1 MGRNALVVAT
11 SEKLTPS
18 EARFVQLVLAAWPEP
33 CAPRLARLTF
43 SQLVQH
49 VQMPEGSLHGMPT
62 CLLFIARNDGIEHVD
77 RCLTDIRQA
86 GMSAVLLVE
95 DEARWKPI
103 QGQGI
108 IVRPWNSPPDIVAS
122 MLFTLQERQHY
133 VDVLGRE
140 VSILQR
146 CQMGVRA
153 EVERIHEEL
162 HLAAGVQHEFTSAAI
177 PKVPALDID
186 VIFRPVNA
194 VSGDIYNVRQISPT
208 LTAFFIAD
216 AVGHGVPAALL
227 TMILTSTLVTAEH
240 DYTPGHTQIHRP
252 SPKDVLDR
260 LNKRLVASSLQTGR
274 FATGVYGVVD
284 SSTGVVTIAGAGHPA
299 PFIVGRSGLREIV
312 TQGPLLGVF
321 DDAEFDQATTVL
333 QPGDSLVIYTDG
345 LEAAFP
351 RLEGDKH
358 RDRHIH
364 HAAAAIV
371 NHRAS
376 TFDALRELE
385 TVLDEQSGSLHQA
398 DDITLLAITMRGQAV
413 SKHAAA

>member
-11 SEKLTPS
+11 SEKLTAA
-18 EARFVQLVLAAWPEP
+18 EARFVQLVLSAWPDG
-33 CAPRLARLTF
+33 ATPRLARLTF
-43 SQLVQH
+43 AQLMHHSQS
-49 VQMPEGSLHGMPT
+49 PDGFTHGLPVCMI
-62 CLLFIARNDGIEHVD
+62 FVARTDAIEHVD
-77 RCLTDIRQA
+77 RCLSDLRQT
-86 GMSAVLLVE
+86 GISAVLLVE
-95 DEARWKPI
+95 DEARWKPL
-103 QGQGI
+103 QGHGI
-108 IVRPWNSPPDIVAS
+108 IVRPWNAAPDAIAA
-122 MLFTLQERQHY
+122 MLFALLERQHF
-133 VDVLGRE
+133 VDALSRE

-146 CQMGVRA
+146 CQVGVRA

-162 HLAAGVQHEFTSAAI
+162 HLAAGVQHEFTSTAI
-177 PKVPALDID
+177 PKIPELDID
-186 VIFRPVNA
+186 VIYRPVNA

-227 TMILTSTLVTAEH
+227 TMILTSTLITAEH
-240 DYTPGHTQIHRP
+240 DFAPGLSAALRP
-252 SPKDVLDR
+252 SPKEVIDR
-260 LNKRLVASSLQTGR
+260 LNRRLVASSLQTGR
-274 FATGVYGVVD
+274 FATGVYGVID

-299 PFIVGRSGLREIV
+299 PFVLGRAGLREIV

-333 QPGDSLVIYTDG
+333 QPGESLVIYTDG

-351 RLEGDKH
+351 HIPGETT

-364 HAAAAIV
+364 HAAAAII
-371 NHRAS
+371 NHRTS
-376 TFDALRELE
+376 TFEAMRELE

-398 DDITLLAITMRGQAV
+398 DDITLLAITMRGPAK